1 MHRSVNVPQERS
13 EPVTRR
19 KPFCAAALF
28 GGILTL
34 LFVATEG
41 MAAESMHAGIE
52 KYEGTKTCL
61 ECHDT
66 LGKEVAM
73 SLHYQLQAEPQFI
86 EGWEKGR
93 TAGML
98 TSYCP
103 PPNTVAGHNW
113 LGTLQPN
120 DASKGAQPVGCG
132 RCHIGLGAKPNPV
145 DKLTE
150 ADYENIDCLICHGPD
165 YRRVV
170 VKEVIKSKMKVR
182 EEVRFKLAPAP
193 DVDILKVVR
202 NVKKPTSDMC
212 LRCHALVG
220 GGLNY
225 KDGVVPTADTDVHFS
240 MGMNCTECHT
250 TKQHRIAGGGDLKA
264 QELIDVKVACDNCH
278 TLTPHKGEQADFLNR
293 HVTRIA
299 CQTCHIPG
307 IARDPKMPTIV
318 ERDWTK
324 PVLDAKSGLFEPTNK
339 TATNVRPEYLWW
351 NRTMQANNEPAGS
364 KRDPKARIYP
374 WKRTNY
380 TVIADAATGKPA
392 YIKSGVY
399 ALTGDPAAAAV
410 KGTVEAK
417 QPYSGAWKGVQEP
430 MLYALNHQVAPKS
443 ESLQCDACH
452 SENTILDFKALGMKS
467 RRK

>member
-13 EPVTRR
+13 EPVTRL

-28 GGILTL
+28 GSILTL

-264 QELIDVKVACDNCH
+264 RN
-278 TLTPHKGEQADFLNR
+278 
-293 HVTRIA
+293 
-299 CQTCHIPG
+299 
-307 IARDPKMPTIV
+307 
-318 ERDWTK
+318 
-324 PVLDAKSGLFEPTNK
+324 
-339 TATNVRPEYLWW
+339 
-351 NRTMQANNEPAGS
+351 
-364 KRDPKARIYP
+364 
-374 WKRTNY
+374 
-380 TVIADAATGKPA
+380 
-392 YIKSGVY
+392 
-399 ALTGDPAAAAV
+399 
-410 KGTVEAK
+410 
-417 QPYSGAWKGVQEP
+417 
-430 MLYALNHQVAPKS
+430 
-443 ESLQCDACH
+443 
-452 SENTILDFKALGMKS
+452 
-467 RRK
+467 